1 MKIRKFKN
9 VLHIHVSSKLRKP
22 GFIEI
27 KLQTIEVHLPDRHIH
42 NKINVQPRLVM
53 LVIQEL
59 NSLYLSHLYL
69 PISDLFFQS
78 LNKPVPNTSVNLP
91 KPKLLSAAWS
101 VISKTFSH
109 FSHNQRAE
117 FHQIIP
123 SRYRTDTHQLV
134 WGKSS

>member
-1 MKIRKFKN
+1 MNYTKRDYHEDKKIQKCIAY
-9 VLHIHVSSKLRKP
+9 IHVSSKLRKP

-59 NSLYLSHLYL
+59 NFLYLSFSNPHLYL

-78 LNKPVPNTSVNLP
+78 LNKPVPNTSVNFP

-101 VISKTFSH
+101 VISKTFSP
-109 FSHNQRAE
+109 FSHNQSWISPNYPE
-117 FHQIIP
+117 
-123 SRYRTDTHQLV
+123 
-134 WGKSS
+134 